1 MAVLIKLIVI
11 MNFKALKISQFR
23 PQKQAFD
30 WIEEEHE
37 VCNETFKADILKHD
51 ASIINN
57 AN

>member
-1 MAVLIKLIVI
+1 
-11 MNFKALKISQFR
+11 MNFKTLKISQFR